1 MSNKTNVY
9 FGSDRKE
16 VKLKQT
22 KLRLECEEAK
32 LRLEKMRVDKQEARL
47 KVIKLVLEIPLITT
61 ALIVGIDKILSL

>member
-1 MSNKTNVY
+1 M
-9 FGSDRKE
+9 
-16 VKLKQT
+16 KLKQT